1 VKTPCTGGET
11 HVNEAE
17 QVTRAQEGDEVA
29 WGHLVRRH
37 QEAVFRL
44 AYLLLHDANDAEDV
58 TQETF
63 LRAYRAL
70 NRFDVARPLR
80 PWLLEITRNQSY
92 NWSRALR
99 RRLAALQRWGYH
111 TQDASVGTPQ
121 QADTQP
127 EEEALRQWKATALWQ
142 AVRRLHGMDQEVV
155 YLRCFMELSVEETA
169 QVLKVAPGTVKSRL
183 SRALERLRRVVEQD
197 FPGLR
202 ENVTDEEITGRRG
215 LE

>member
-1 VKTPCTGGET
+1 M
-11 HVNEAE
+11 NEAE

-111 TQDASVGTPQ
+111 TRDASVGTPQ
-121 QADTQP
+121 QSDTQP

-183 SRALERLRRVVEQD
+183 SRALERLRRVAEQD